1 MNSDEAKQQALGL
14 FKPNGPAA
22 KIDYE
27 ARSREIRR
35 KIEYLRSLRLAAPAP
50 GTTSKSAE
58 ATD

>member
-1 MNSDEAKQQALGL
+1 MNSDEAKQQALEL
-14 FKPNGPAA
+14 FNGPAA